1 MFEKIIANKYIVMSV
16 VSGWLVAGFTIAPEL
31 DSEQIK
37 LIFGEAASNQIA
49 QAGFFFTIA
58 AWLHSGRVKKEIKEN
73 FSSLTKAINDVA
85 SAFREDLKAHSE
97 QLNNLASRV
106 QSLEEKTK
114 GE

>member
-1 MFEKIIANKYIVMSV
+1 MNNKNIILLSIISISALTGFSV
-16 VSGWLVAGFTIAPEL
+16 SPDLTQ
-31 DSEQIK
+31 EQIK
-37 LIFGEAASNQIA
+37 LFFGEAASNQIA

-97 QLNNLASRV
+97 QLKNLSSRV

-114 GE
+114 KGE